1 MTRAEQDPST
11 RSSPAR
17 LRPLFILAIA
27 LGTVLQP
34 LNSSMI
40 AVALVSIR
48 TDFDAG
54 AAASWLVSGM
64 YITTAVAAPAMGR
77 LADMIGA
84 RRVFLAGMVLTA
96 LASAATPFVPGLGWL
111 IVIRVLLGI
120 GTAAQYPAGV
130 TLIRTESD
138 RTGASAASA
147 LGLLVISTQVSVA
160 LGPSLGGLLVGAFG
174 WQAVFL
180 ANLPLVVIGS
190 VLALLA
196 LPAGRAL
203 RDAHLLRRLDLP
215 GMAAFAV
222 AMTALMALLLSITTG
237 VRWRLLP
244 VFLVA
249 ALALLGWELRA
260 NTPFLDLRTLAGNTA
275 LTNTYLRVALTYTAF
290 YLIFYGLPQWLEQ
303 GRGLSVSITGLVM
316 LPLAGLSAITVLA
329 AARLQRRGGPRPLL
343 IIGSVALL
351 IGGALLAGM
360 LHSHTSIWL
369 LVAVSALLGL
379 PNGFN
384 NLGNQTEM
392 FQAADPDAVGAAS
405 GLYRTSQYIGAN
417 LAAAVLEVAFA
428 GPPSDPG
435 IHRIGLVVA
444 AIAAVLLVAAV
455 LSARGR
461 RPTRGEVQRSEVQ
474 HP

>member
-1 MTRAEQDPST
+1 MTRAEEDLST
-11 RSSPAR
+11 QSSPAR
-17 LRPLFILAIA
+17 LRPVFVLAIA

-54 AAASWLVSGM
+54 AAVSWLVSGL

-77 LADMIGA
+77 LGDLVGA
-84 RRVFLAGMVLTA
+84 RRVFLGGMVLTA

-130 TLIRTESD
+130 ALIRAESD
-138 RTGASAASA
+138 RTGASAVSA
-147 LGLLVISTQVSVA
+147 LGLLAMSTQVSVA

-180 ANLPLVVIGS
+180 ANVPLVVIGS
-190 VLALLA
+190 VLALRA

-203 RDAHLLRRLDLP
+203 RNAHLLRRLDLP

-237 VRWRLLP
+237 VRWWLLP
-244 VFLVA
+244 VFLA
-249 ALALLGWELRA
+249 AVLALLGWELRA
-260 NTPFLDLRTLAGNTA
+260 STPFLDLRTLAGNTA
-275 LTNTYLRVALTYTAF
+275 LTNTYLRVGLTYTAF

-303 GRGLSVSITGLVM
+303 GRGLSVSATGLVM
-316 LPLAGLSAITVLA
+316 LPLASLGAITVLA
-329 AARLQRRGGPRPLL
+329 AARLERRRGPRPLL
-343 IIGSVALL
+343 IIGSAALL

-392 FQAADPDAVGAAS
+392 FEAADPDAVGAAS

-435 IHRIGLVVA
+435 MHRIGLVVA
-444 AIAAVLLVAAV
+444 AIAAVLLVAAA
-455 LSARGR
+455 LSARRR
-461 RPTRGEVQRSEVQ
+461 RPTLREVQRGEVQR
-474 HP
+474 P

>member
-1 MTRAEQDPST
+1 
-11 RSSPAR
+11 
-17 LRPLFILAIA
+17 
-27 LGTVLQP
+27 
-34 LNSSMI
+34 
-40 AVALVSIR
+40 
-48 TDFDAG
+48 
-54 AAASWLVSGM
+54 
-64 YITTAVAAPAMGR
+64 
-77 LADMIGA
+77 
-84 RRVFLAGMVLTA
+84 MVLTA

-130 TLIRTESD
+130 ALIRAESD
-138 RTGASAASA
+138 RTGASAARA

-180 ANLPLVVIGS
+180 ANVPLVVIGS
-190 VLALLA
+190 VLALCA

-237 VRWRLLP
+237 VRWWLLP

-249 ALALLGWELRA
+249 VLALVGWELRA
-260 NTPFLDLRTLAGNTA
+260 STPFLDLRTLARNTA

-435 IHRIGLVVA
+435 MHRIGLVVA

-455 LSARGR
+455 LSARRR
-461 RPTRGEVQRSEVQ
+461 RPTPGEVQRGEVQ

>member
-1 MTRAEQDPST
+1 MTRAPEDLST
-11 RSSPAR
+11 RSRPAR
-17 LRPLFILAIA
+17 LRPLFVLAIA

-54 AAASWLVSGM
+54 AAASWLVSGL

-77 LADMIGA
+77 LADLVGA
-84 RRVFLAGMVLTA
+84 RRVFLAGMVLIA
-96 LASAATPFVPGLGWL
+96 LASAATPFAPGLGWL

-130 TLIRTESD
+130 ALIRAESD
-138 RTGASAASA
+138 RTGAPATSA
-147 LGLLVISTQVSVA
+147 LGLLAITGQVTVA

-180 ANLPLVVIGS
+180 ANVPVVVVAT
-190 VLALLA
+190 VLALRA

-237 VRWRLLP
+237 VGWWLLP

-249 ALALLGWELRA
+249 VLALVGWELRA
-260 NTPFLDLRTLAGNTA
+260 SSPFLDLRTLAGNTA
-275 LTNTYLRVALTYTAF
+275 LTTTYLRVALTYTAF

-303 GRGLSVSITGLVM
+303 GRGLSVSVTGLVM
-316 LPLAGLSAITVLA
+316 LPLASFGAITVLV
-329 AARLQRRGGPRPLL
+329 AARLERRRGPRPLL
-343 IIGSVALL
+343 IIGSAALL
-351 IGGALLAGM
+351 IGGVLLAAI
-360 LHSHTSIWL
+360 LHANTAIWL
-369 LVAVSALLGL
+369 LVAVGALLGL

-392 FQAADPDAVGAAS
+392 FRAADPEAVGAAS

-428 GPPSDPG
+428 GPPSDAG
-435 IHRIGLVVA
+435 MHRVGLVVA
-444 AIAAVLLVAAV
+444 AIAAVLLVAAM
-455 LSARGR
+455 LSGRRSASDPRLGSAR
-461 RPTRGEVQRSEVQ
+461 P
-474 HP
+474 

>member
-1 MTRAEQDPST
+1 MTGAEEDLSA
-11 RSSPAR
+11 RSGYAR
-17 LRPLFILAIA
+17 LRPLFVLAIA
-27 LGTVLQP
+27 LGTVLLP

-54 AAASWLVSGM
+54 AAVSWLVSGL

-77 LADMIGA
+77 LGDLIGA
-84 RRVFLAGMVLTA
+84 RRVFLAGLVVTA

-120 GTAAQYPAGV
+120 GTAAQYPVGLA
-130 TLIRTESD
+130 LIRAESD

-147 LGLLVISTQVSVA
+147 LGVLTISTQVSAAV
-160 LGPSLGGLLVGAFG
+160 GPSLGGLLVGAFG

-180 ANLPLVVIGS
+180 ANVPLVVISG
-190 VLALLA
+190 VLALWA

-203 RDAHLLRRLDLP
+203 REAHLLRQLDLP
-215 GMAAFAV
+215 GMATFAV

-237 VRWRLLP
+237 VRWWLLP
-244 VFLVA
+244 VFLGT
-249 ALALLGWELRA
+249 ALALVGWELRA
-260 NTPFLDLRTLAGNTA
+260 SSPFLDLRTLASNTA
-275 LTNTYLRVALTYTAF
+275 LTSTYLRVALTYTAF
-290 YLIFYGLPQWLEQ
+290 YMVFYGLPQWLEQ
-303 GRGLSVSITGLVM
+303 GRGLSVSVTGLVM
-316 LPLAGLSAITVLA
+316 LPLATLGAITVLV

-343 IIGSVALL
+343 IIGSAAFL

-360 LHSHTSIWL
+360 LHADTSIWL
-369 LVAVSALLGL
+369 LFAVSALLGV
-379 PNGFN
+379 PSGFN

-392 FQAADPDAVGAAS
+392 FQAADPASVGAAS

-417 LAAAVLEVAFA
+417 LAAAVLELAFA

-435 IHRIGLVVA
+435 MHRIGLVVA

-455 LSARGR
+455 LSGR
-461 RPTRGEVQRSEVQ
+461 RRSPTPGEIQRGEIL